1 MAHNIISKM
10 MDMTTSLNRGVEVVD
25 LSPNMTN
32 KLIAK
37 LFAVCMA
44 ELTSIPFVFQV
55 KNPKTMPET
64 NISTSP
70 KELYP

>member
-1 MAHNIISKM
+1 M